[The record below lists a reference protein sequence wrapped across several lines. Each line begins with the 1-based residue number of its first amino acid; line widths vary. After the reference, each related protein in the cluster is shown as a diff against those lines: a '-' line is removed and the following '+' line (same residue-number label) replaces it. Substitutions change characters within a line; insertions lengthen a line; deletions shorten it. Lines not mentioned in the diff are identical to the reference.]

1 MISEHI
7 QLDTD
12 SGLVK
17 KQQKYKLKIKLKE
30 FGFCDYFTSPDWNM
44 NLFYLLRDK
53 PKLMFKV
60 KINYFQRQKDGIRN
74 AIKYPFI

>member
-17 KQQKYKLKIKLKE
+17 KHQEYKLKIKLKE
-30 FGFCDYFTSPDWNM
+30 FGFCDYLRPSDWNM
-44 NLFYLLRDK
+44 NLFYFL
-53 PKLMFKV
+53 
-60 KINYFQRQKDGIRN
+60 
-74 AIKYPFI
+74 

>member
-17 KQQKYKLKIKLKE
+17 KQQRYKLKIKLKE

-44 NLFYLLRDK
+44 NLFYLLLDK
-53 PKLMFKV
+53 PN
-60 KINYFQRQKDGIRN
+60 INV
-74 AIKYPFI
+74 